1 MNGDKSVLLIGLDP
15 ALIDFSKPG
24 YPPDMDA
31 GKVMAG
37 LNASEEELT
46 RLGCDAPDVGPSAA
60 LRDAASKNQLERF
73 QRAVVHALRNARLVI
88 VDKGAHGGH

>member
-37 LNASEEELT
+37 PQ
-46 RLGCDAPDVGPSAA
+46 RIGRGIDAP
-60 LRDAASKNQLERF
+60 
-73 QRAVVHALRNARLVI
+73 RL
-88 VDKGAHGGH
+88 